1 MTRRNTGILHS
12 INPEIDRTYHRL
24 VRQNRTLDTNFVSV
38 SEHPVAEYSDSV
50 HSVAFPNFDH
60 SVHSENMAQPP
71 TPPGPR
77 ERTLRELAA
86 PDFTYDSLSIIDAAS
101 GGALGDMT
109 PFEARCLIEKMASN
123 SQQFNARS
131 GDAIVVRGVHDV
143 GTNATRQDKL
153 ETKIDSLTTL
163 ITQLAINQQKSSMA
177 RVCGICTSSDHYS
190 DMCPSLLEPRTGDH
204 LEAYAANMYNNRPP
218 HQQQHYDPPSSST
231 YNPGWRNQAPFQNNN
246 VGQNR
251 SSYVPPPIQQQRNQM
266 INTPAPTKPS
276 LEELVRQMT
285 MQNMQ
290 FQQETRASIQ
300 RQDFCIDEF
309 LNIDIDI
316 DAPDWTPPFDLEC
329 DIVVYALGTVLARV
343 QKVKRGGHIWHQEHF
358 GHYKWKM
365 RAKVKIK
372 QLYITFSFSPF
383 WGSFSP
389 SHESPRPSMLTRPR
403 RHIFS
408 QFINDVSH
416 ARPSIKQAIHTFSSA

>member
-24 VRQNRTLDTNFVSV
+24 VRQNKTLDTNFVSV
-38 SEHPVAEYSDSV
+38 SEHPVVENTASEHSVSVHSEYSDSV

-77 ERTLRELAA
+77 KRTLRE
-86 PDFTYDSLSIIDAAS
+86 SIIDAAS
-101 GGALGDMT
+101 GSALGDMT

-131 GDAIVVRGVHDV
+131 GDAIIVRGVHDV
-143 GTNATRQDKL
+143 GTNAARQDKL

-204 LEAYAANMYNNRPP
+204 PEA
-218 HQQQHYDPPSSST
+218 
-231 YNPGWRNQAPFQNNN
+231 
-246 VGQNR
+246 
-251 SSYVPPPIQQQRNQM
+251 
-266 INTPAPTKPS
+266 
-276 LEELVRQMT
+276 
-285 MQNMQ
+285 
-290 FQQETRASIQ
+290 
-300 RQDFCIDEF
+300 FCIDEF

-316 DAPDWTPPFDLEC
+316 DVPCTSLYTCHACTDSELCDSCIDEFLNIVVDSPVTHSHCTNTIDAGIRQQSDLFVQVEASTKPSFATFFPSVLQAPDWTPPFDLEC
-329 DIVVYALGTVLARV
+329 DGVAYALGTVLASYD
-343 QKVKRGGHIWHQEHF
+343 F
-358 GHYKWKM
+358 DF
-365 RAKVKIK
+365 
-372 QLYITFSFSPF
+372 LP
-383 WGSFSP
+383 P
-389 SHESPRPSMLTRPR
+389 
-403 RHIFS
+403 
-408 QFINDVSH
+408 
-416 ARPSIKQAIHTFSSA
+416 

>member
-1 MTRRNTGILHS
+1 MNRLGIQCFDSEIDALIRVTLLTVCCLCQFRLVRGILHS
-12 INPEIDRTYHRL
+12 INAEIDRTYHRL

-38 SEHPVAEYSDSV
+38 SAHLVAENTASEDSVSVHYEYSDSV
-50 HSVAFPNFDH
+50 YSVAFPNFDH
-60 SVHSENMAQPP
+60 FVHSENMAQPP

-86 PDFTYDSLSIIDAAS
+86 PDFTYDSLCIQYEDYFYEGLNNMNRSIIDAAS

-143 GTNATRQDKL
+143 WTNAARQDKL

-163 ITQLAINQQKSSMA
+163 ITQLAIIQQKTSMT
-177 RVCGICTSSDHYS
+177 RVCGIFTSSDHYS

-204 LEAYAANMYNNRPP
+204 PEAYAANIYNNRPP

-251 SSYVPPPIQQQRNQM
+251 SSYVPPPIHQQRHQM
-266 INTPAPTKPS
+266 INNPAPTEPS
-276 LEELVRQMT
+276 LEELVRHMA

-300 RQDFCIDEF
+300 RQ
-309 LNIDIDI
+309 
-316 DAPDWTPPFDLEC
+316 
-329 DIVVYALGTVLARV
+329 
-343 QKVKRGGHIWHQEHF
+343 
-358 GHYKWKM
+358 
-365 RAKVKIK
+365 
-372 QLYITFSFSPF
+372 
-383 WGSFSP
+383 
-389 SHESPRPSMLTRPR
+389 ES
-403 RHIFS
+403 
-408 QFINDVSH
+408 
-416 ARPSIKQAIHTFSSA
+416 

>member
-12 INPEIDRTYHRL
+12 INPEINRTYHRL

-60 SVHSENMAQPP
+60 SVHSESMAQPP

-86 PDFTYDSLSIIDAAS
+86 PDFTYD
-101 GGALGDMT
+101 
-109 PFEARCLIEKMASN
+109 
-123 SQQFNARS
+123 
-131 GDAIVVRGVHDV
+131 
-143 GTNATRQDKL
+143 TRQDKL

-177 RVCGICTSSDHYS
+177 RVCGICTSSDHYN

-204 LEAYAANMYNNRPP
+204 PEAYAANIYNNRPP
-218 HQQQHYDPPSSST
+218 HQQQHYDPSSSST

-251 SSYVPPPIQQQRNQM
+251 SSYVPPPIQQQRHQM
-266 INTPAPTKPS
+266 INNPAPTEPS
-276 LEELVRQMT
+276 LEELVRHMT

-290 FQQETRASIQ
+290 FQQETKAEIQ
-300 RQDFCIDEF
+300 RQECSIQNLTTQMGQMATS
-309 LNIDIDI
+309 LNTLQSQNSDKL
-316 DAPDWTPPFDLEC
+316 PSQ
-329 DIVVYALGTVLARV
+329 TVLNPRNVSAITLRSGKQTEV
-343 QKVKRGGHIWHQEHF
+343 PTPRIDFGLQKEHDASKRNKSVLEENENTTRETHANQPSSSVAQQPFSIPL
-358 GHYKWKM
+358 
-365 RAKVKIK
+365 
-372 QLYITFSFSPF
+372 QL
-383 WGSFSP
+383 
-389 SHESPRPSMLTRPR
+389 
-403 RHIFS
+403 
-408 QFINDVSH
+408 
-416 ARPSIKQAIHTFSSA
+416 